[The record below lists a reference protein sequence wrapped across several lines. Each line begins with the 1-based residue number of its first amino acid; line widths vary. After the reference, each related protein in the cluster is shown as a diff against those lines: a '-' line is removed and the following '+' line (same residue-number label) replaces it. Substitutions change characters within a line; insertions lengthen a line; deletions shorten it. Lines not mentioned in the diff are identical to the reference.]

1 MLCVIRTFFTLLI
14 LFWIDVINGGSL
26 WFQLLENLVTDL
38 LNLEH
43 PILETE
49 KLIMPVITDL
59 EDSRSG

>member
-1 MLCVIRTFFTLLI
+1 M
-14 LFWIDVINGGSL
+14 INGGSL